1 MFVFE
6 CFHLFMH
13 HIEKQN
19 VLNIVLEVI
28 RVEKDVPISSDLRTI
43 IDWMKKNLVD
53 VFKCRLLMK
62 DVIVFSVLL

>member
-13 HIEKQN
+13 QIEKQN
-19 VLNIVLEVI
+19 ILNIVLEVI